1 MARAESVLRAAQS
14 LTQEPLPPARG
25 IAEGNAEMV
34 LVLLAA
40 LFRAR
45 HGLERA
51 AAALAG
57 HMSQFAQWLEE
68 YDVQVLLLFLGCP
81 LCLEARA
88 CAVAGEVRCPVTR
101 AFFGVLTLPRSLG
114 MRSTRRKIV

>member
-1 MARAESVLRAAQS
+1 MARAETVLTAARS
-14 LTQEPLPPARG
+14 LTDEALPPARG
-25 IAEGNAEMV
+25 IAEGNADMV

-68 YDVQVLLLFLGCP
+68 YDVQASAFMSRPSHSYSVLFLVHLGCH
-81 LCLEARA
+81 A
-88 CAVAGEVRCPVTR
+88 C
-101 AFFGVLTLPRSLG
+101 
-114 MRSTRRKIV
+114 M

>member
-1 MARAESVLRAAQS
+1 MVRAEGVLRAVGS
-14 LTQEPLPPARG
+14 LTAEPLPPARS
-25 IAEGNAEMV
+25 IAEGNDDMV
-34 LVLLAA
+34 LALLAA

-68 YDVQVLLLFLGCP
+68 YDVQASAP
-81 LCLEARA
+81 WT
-88 CAVAGEVRCPVTR
+88 VRSHLDLV
-101 AFFGVLTLPRSLG
+101 SLHQAL
-114 MRSTRRKIV
+114 